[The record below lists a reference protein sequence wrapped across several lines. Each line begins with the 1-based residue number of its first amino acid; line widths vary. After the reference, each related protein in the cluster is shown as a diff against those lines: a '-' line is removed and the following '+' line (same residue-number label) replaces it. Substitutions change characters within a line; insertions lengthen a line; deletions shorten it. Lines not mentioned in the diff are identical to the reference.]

1 METENSRKN
10 GRPPFAP
17 TCEQRDLVEEMAGF
31 GVPYDD
37 IARLIGC
44 SAPTLR
50 KYFEAELAAGTAKA
64 NLKVARTMYNR
75 AIDEKGGRDSVI
87 AGIFWLKC
95 RAGWRET
102 QSDGGFQGKKDAQA
116 EAADQAAVG
125 KFATPPPPA
134 DVLN

>member
-1 METENSRKN
+1 MQSDERKPL

-17 TCEQRDLVEEMAGF
+17 TREQRDLVEEMAGF
-31 GVPYDD
+31 GVPFDD

-50 KYFEAELAAGTAKA
+50 KYFEDELAAGTAKA

-102 QSDGGFQGKKDAQA
+102 QSEGGIQGKKEAQA
-116 EAADQAAVG
+116 EAADQAAIG

-134 DVLN
+134 DALN

>member
-1 METENSRKN
+1 MESENTRPI
-10 GRPPFAP
+10 GRPPFVA
-17 TCEQRDLVEEMAGF
+17 TADQRKQVETMAGV
-31 GVPYDD
+31 GVPHDD

-50 KYFEAELAAGTAKA
+50 KYFEQELAAGTAKA
-64 NLKVARTMYNR
+64 NLRVAQTLYRR
-75 AIDEKGGRDSVI
+75 AIDAKGGRDSVI

-95 RAGWRET
+95 RAGWKEA
-102 QSDGGFQGKKDAQA
+102 QSEGGIQGKKEAQA

-134 DVLN
+134 DALN